1 MDGLVAGWT
10 PFSRVVGESP
20 CVLRRMDR
28 KQVLSPNNSRHYNT
42 FTKDIQKTYINH
54 VWFHLYDY
62 FIHDLNLNN
71 NITLL

>member
-1 MDGLVAGWT
+1 
-10 PFSRVVGESP
+10 
-20 CVLRRMDR
+20 MDR